1 MATDVVL
8 RAKGKLLMSLPENW
22 KTILKQPVLVHFTTV
37 MADGSP
43 QTSPVWVD
51 VDGDD
56 ILINSAVGRV
66 KDKNVRRDPRV
77 AVSAVD
83 PDNAYRALM
92 VRGRV
97 IDITTEGA
105 EAQIDALAKKY
116 IGQDTYPWRR
126 PGEVRVTYRI
136 RPEKIGTMG

>member
-1 MATDVVL
+1 
-8 RAKGKLLMSLPENW
+8 MSLPENW

-97 IDITTEGA
+97 VDITTEGA

>member
-1 MATDVVL
+1 MP
-8 RAKGKLLMSLPENW
+8 LPESW
-22 KTILKQPVLVHFTTV
+22 KTILKQPVLVHFTTI

-51 VDGDD
+51 IDGDD

-66 KDKNVRRDPRV
+66 KDKNVRRDPRIALSV
-77 AVSAVD
+77 VD
-83 PDNAYRALM
+83 PDNPYHALM

-97 IDITTEGA
+97 IDVTTDGA

-116 IGQDTYPWRR
+116 IGQDVYPWRK
-126 PGEVRVTYRI
+126 PGEMRVTYRI
-136 RPEKIGTMG
+136 RPEKIGKMG

>member
-1 MATDVVL
+1 
-8 RAKGKLLMSLPENW
+8 MSLPENW

-51 VDGDD
+51 VEGDD

>member
-1 MATDVVL
+1 MP
-8 RAKGKLLMSLPENW
+8 LPETW

-51 VDGDD
+51 IDGDD
-56 ILINSAVGRV
+56 ILVNSAVGRV

-83 PDNAYRALM
+83 PENPYHALM

-97 IDITTEGA
+97 VDITTDGA
-105 EAQIDALAKKY
+105 DDLIDALAKKY
-116 IGQDTYPWRR
+116 LDKDKYPFRA

-136 RPEKIGTMG
+136 RPEKVGTMG

>member
-1 MATDVVL
+1 
-8 RAKGKLLMSLPENW
+8 MSLPENW

-43 QTSPVWVD
+43 QASPVWVD
-51 VDGDD
+51 VEGDD

>member
-1 MATDVVL
+1 
-8 RAKGKLLMSLPENW
+8 MSLPENW

-97 IDITTEGA
+97 VDITTEGA

-116 IGQDTYPWRR
+116 IGQDTYPWRS

>member
-1 MATDVVL
+1 MP
-8 RAKGKLLMSLPENW
+8 LPENW

-51 VDGDD
+51 IDGDD

-97 IDITTEGA
+97 VDITTEGA
-105 EAQIDALAKKY
+105 EAQIDTLAKKY

>member
-1 MATDVVL
+1 
-8 RAKGKLLMSLPENW
+8 MSLPENW

-92 VRGRV
+92 VRGRFV
-97 IDITTEGA
+97 DITTEGA

>member
-97 IDITTEGA
+97 VDITTEGA

>member
-1 MATDVVL
+1 
-8 RAKGKLLMSLPENW
+8 MSLPENW

>member
-1 MATDVVL
+1 
-8 RAKGKLLMSLPENW
+8 MSLPENW

-51 VDGDD
+51 VEGDD

-97 IDITTEGA
+97 VDITTEGA